1 MRRTRLNYT
10 IWIKRKFRFNNPV
23 QTEKNEIFQRDS
35 RKLTW
40 SSLRN
45 GTRIVE
51 SEPNF
56 IFFQFFRIIGQE
68 CKKKN
73 RKVEQVLSLTLIP
86 FNPSHRYQSFLPLNP
101 GRQTATQAAKHVAN
115 IIVPPSEPLMF
126 AKFHRRLSPA
136 RLGDSPFIPIRIER
150 GTVYRGLDSI

>member
-1 MRRTRLNYT
+1 MIILTKWNKNRGKRT
-10 IWIKRKFRFNNPV
+10 
-23 QTEKNEIFQRDS
+23 
-35 RKLTW
+35 KL
-40 SSLRN
+40 S
-45 GTRIVE
+45 
-51 SEPNF
+51 F

-150 GTVYRGLDSI
+150 HRVSWPRFDLMIFNPSADVNVTVAGREI